1 MPFYPG
7 PGLGGHCIPIDPF
20 YFSWRARAFEFD
32 TKFIELAGEVNRA
45 MPRAVVNTLQETLN
59 CRFACAIKG
68 AKILVAGIAYKKNV
82 DDLRE
87 SPALRIMEIL
97 QDLGAEVSYLDPYF
111 PEIPATREHAALRG
125 MPSVE
130 FSEVIVAQFDAVMIA
145 TDHDCFDYENLVRW
159 SKLVVDTRNATK
171 AVRGGRNKVV
181 LA

>member
-1 MPFYPG
+1 
-7 PGLGGHCIPIDPF
+7 
-20 YFSWRARAFEFD
+20 
-32 TKFIELAGEVNRA
+32 
-45 MPRAVVNTLQETLN
+45 
-59 CRFACAIKG
+59 
-68 AKILVAGIAYKKNV
+68 
-82 DDLRE
+82 
-87 SPALRIMEIL
+87 MEIL

-111 PEIPATREHAALRG
+111 PEIPATREHTALRG

-130 FSEVIVAQFDAVMIA
+130 FSEGIVAQFDAVMIA